1 MVHEVNRNIYYSSR
15 FWIRLASYSCT
26 NITQVALDLTF
37 STSHSFKT
45 VLKILKTKQ
54 HNNHNKLIAGSE
66 FASSTDLSDLFLQEG
81 HRTNMYIRLSKLV
94 LFVFPTNF
102 NGGTQFLIENFVD
115 WAITILLNL
124 RAKKEKPKYSH
135 K

>member
-15 FWIRLASYSCT
+15 FWIRLESYSCT

-66 FASSTDLSDLFLQEG
+66 FASSTDLSDLFYSCKRVTELICI
-81 HRTNMYIRLSKLV
+81 YIRLSKLV
-94 LFVFPTNF
+94 PFVFPTNF
-102 NGGTQFLIENFVD
+102 NGGTQFLRENFVD
-115 WAITILLNL
+115 
-124 RAKKEKPKYSH
+124 
-135 K
+135 